1 MSWTTA
7 DLFRLLGVAPFLG
20 RTFSVEEVERGE
32 QVVVLSYGLWKRR
45 FGSDMDIVDKR
56 ITLANLPGQVRTS
69 RVIGVMPAQFQLP
82 DGNTQLWEPA
92 TLWPAWS
99 QNRASRGALR
109 WRVLGRLKDG
119 VSFEQAQAEMATI
132 ASRLAKAY
140 PQSNSDYDVRVV
152 PLGLQIVGNVRF
164 ALVVLSFAV
173 IFVLLIACVNL
184 ASLLL
189 ARAASRERE
198 MAVRMALGADRWRL
212 AQQMLTEST
221 ALSMVA
227 AVPGL
232 ILAVVGVRALVAFA
246 PAGIPRLDEI
256 TVDSAALVFT
266 FCISLVAGLLFGMV
280 PAFEISRNDP
290 IESIKKSSQ
299 GSGGR
304 VARTRGLL
312 MIAEFAA
319 AVILLTGTGL
329 LVRSFILIRAVDPG
343 FRPEHVLF
351 VEIPHSWSRN
361 TPEKR
366 VAFCNEVVDRV
377 QSLPGVRAAGV
388 TANFFILPEPEGK
401 RLNSVSIEGRAPVIL
416 DQLTGN
422 AVSPGYF
429 QALGVP
435 LLRGRF
441 FSDRDGPNTVPLVIV
456 NQALGRSLWPGE
468 DPVGKRFSLSSGSPA
483 TWHTVIGVVGDMR
496 RERPEL
502 PATPQYFQPQ
512 TQRSIWDTNLVARLY
527 SGADS
532 RGLAADILAVIRSID
547 KTQPRPKV
555 AALEELLGEMESTR
569 RFQTSLLS
577 LLSLI
582 ALGLA
587 SVGIY
592 GLMHYS
598 VAQRTREIGI
608 RMAFGARR
616 GDVLRMVIRQALGL
630 AMTGIALGMAGAYAV
645 ARTISTLLYG
655 VKPTD
660 PATFAGV
667 GLLILAVTL
676 TASFIPA
683 LRATK
688 VDPMV
693 ALHYE

>member
-1 MSWTTA
+1 
-7 DLFRLLGVAPFLG
+7 
-20 RTFSVEEVERGE
+20 
-32 QVVVLSYGLWKRR
+32 
-45 FGSDMDIVDKR
+45 
-56 ITLANLPGQVRTS
+56 
-69 RVIGVMPAQFQLP
+69 
-82 DGNTQLWEPA
+82 
-92 TLWPAWS
+92 
-99 QNRASRGALR
+99 
-109 WRVLGRLKDG
+109 
-119 VSFEQAQAEMATI
+119 
-132 ASRLAKAY
+132 
-140 PQSNSDYDVRVV
+140 
-152 PLGLQIVGNVRF
+152 
-164 ALVVLSFAV
+164 
-173 IFVLLIACVNL
+173 
-184 ASLLL
+184 
-189 ARAASRERE
+189 
-198 MAVRMALGADRWRL
+198 MALGANRWRL
-212 AQQMLTEST
+212 ARQMLTESIV
-221 ALSMVA
+221 LSMVA
-227 AVPGL
+227 AAPGL
-232 ILAVVGVRALVAFA
+232 LLAVAGVRALVAFA

-266 FCISLVAGLLFGMV
+266 FCISLVAGLLFGIV
-280 PAFEISRNDP
+280 PAFEISRNAP

-319 AVILLTGTGL
+319 AVTLLTGAGL
-329 LVRSFILIRAVDPG
+329 LVRSFILIRTVDPG

-351 VEIPHSWSRN
+351 VEIPHSWSRD

-366 VAFCNEVVDRV
+366 VAFYSELVDRV
-377 QSLPGVRAAGV
+377 QSVPGVRAAGV
-388 TANFFILPEPEGK
+388 TADFFILPEPEGK
-401 RLNSVSIEGRAPVIL
+401 HLYSVSIEGRAPVHL

-441 FSDRDGPNTVPLVIV
+441 FSDRDGPNTVPLAIV
-456 NQALGRSLWPGE
+456 NQALGRSLWPGA
-468 DPVGKRFSLSSGSPA
+468 DPVGKRFSPSSKPPA
-483 TWHTVIGVVGDMR
+483 TWYTVVGVVGDMR

-502 PATPQYFQPQ
+502 PPTPQYFQPQ
-512 TQRSIWDTNLVARLY
+512 TQRSIWDAFLAARLDN
-527 SGADS
+527 GTDS
-532 RGLAADILAVIRSID
+532 RGLPADILAIIRSMD

-555 AALEELLGEMESTR
+555 AALEELLGEMESNR

-577 LLSLI
+577 LFSLI

-592 GLMHYS
+592 GLTHYS

-616 GDVLRMVIRQALGL
+616 ADVLGMVIRQALGL
-630 AMTGIALGMAGAYAV
+630 AMTGIAVGMTGAYAV
-645 ARTISTLLYG
+645 ARTIATLLYG

-667 GLLILAVTL
+667 GLVILAATL
-676 TASFIPA
+676 TASCIPA
-683 LRATK
+683 WRATK